1 MCLWLGKACEGPAC
15 IDIIEYHVTRLTG
28 FRVRAH
34 ICAKIKTSLLA
45 SSRSRELVGVG
56 HRFGK
61 VSVLAIMPSQICAEK
76 LELTSNADR
85 LKLNGRFGKSTWHN

>member
-1 MCLWLGKACEGPAC
+1 MYVNSYTH
-15 IDIIEYHVTRLTG
+15 ILTG

-34 ICAKIKTSLLA
+34 VCAQIKQASLRACYLA
-45 SSRSRELVGVG
+45 RYRELVGVW

-61 VSVLAIMPSQICAEK
+61 VSVLALMPSQICAEK

-85 LKLNGRFGKSTWHN
+85 LKLNGRFGKSSWHKFDLAL